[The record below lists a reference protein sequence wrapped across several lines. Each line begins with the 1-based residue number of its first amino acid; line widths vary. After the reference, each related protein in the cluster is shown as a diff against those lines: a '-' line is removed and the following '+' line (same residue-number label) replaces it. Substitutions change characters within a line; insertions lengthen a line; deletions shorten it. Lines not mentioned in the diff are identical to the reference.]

1 VITAPQQR
9 IVECLRG
16 ERTTVGQLSKAL
28 SMDASQVKTMLTE
41 MERLKLLWR
50 QYRMIDRR
58 VYEIWPLNGRRQS
71 ET

>member
-1 VITAPQQR
+1 M
-9 IVECLRG
+9 
-16 ERTTVGQLSKAL
+16 GQLSKAL

-58 VYEIWPLNGRRQS
+58 VYEISRHSGIAHHGHY
-71 ET
+71 TH